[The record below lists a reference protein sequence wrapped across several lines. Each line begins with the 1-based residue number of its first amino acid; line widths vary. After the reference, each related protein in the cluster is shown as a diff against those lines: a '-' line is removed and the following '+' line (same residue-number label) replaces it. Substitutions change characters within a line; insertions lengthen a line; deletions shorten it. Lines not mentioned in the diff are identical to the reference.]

1 MSVDGCALY
10 PLFTADLIELMR
22 RLIPYEQQEAVATA
36 TSIVVTARLP
46 A

>member
-10 PLFTADLIELMR
+10 PLFTADLIEPMR
-22 RLIPYEQQEAVATA
+22 RLIPYEQQEAVAT
-36 TSIVVTARLP
+36 SIVVTARLP